1 MKKCSSDQSLKEHVL
16 RDHEKRTPYQCQHCK
31 EVKTCLL
38 MFYQE
43 LGKLLF
49 NCNHQICNQF
59 TKPFE
64 RKALSMHILWQHLW
78 SVLEDLKITK
88 NVLPINANIVNE
100 VSEKS
105 LAILMSLL
113 WEQCVLEDLKKHVLK
128 DHEKRTPYQ
137 CQHCTRSF
145 GEVPGNIDVPSLL
158 WEQCVLE
165 DLKEHVLKD
174 HEKIIDNDYIRVK

>member
-1 MKKCSSDQSLKEHVL
+1 MKNCSSDQSLKGHVL

-78 SVLEDLKITK
+78 SELEDLKITK
-88 NVLPINANIVNE
+88 NVLSINANIVNE

-137 CQHCTRSF
+137 CQDCTRNSA
-145 GEVPGNIDVPSLL
+145 
-158 WEQCVLE
+158 WHYW
-165 DLKEHVLKD
+165 HVECPFKFWNEMVVSAIL
-174 HEKIIDNDYIRVK
+174 